1 MSTFFKEGDSM
12 FTGFDLKKFSV
23 GFLLIAV
30 LIALS
35 ISLGAEG
42 IVSFDTQIQEFVLQQ
57 RSADLTPIYTTFTHL
72 GDFWFYVVVCV
83 VLLAIK
89 DTRFTYGIPVTFNNI
104 IAAIARLII
113 NHAVARP
120 RPDEALRLVTETS
133 YSFPSGH
140 SLNSFVLCGTLFFL
154 FEYYYQ
160 NNGASL
166 KIYTVNPHRCERYI
180 HDSRKLGLVGL
191 MMLLYVFFM
200 AYSRLY
206 VGVHWPTDIAGG
218 WLLAGI
224 VLCFF

>member
-1 MSTFFKEGDSM
+1 M
-12 FTGFDLKKFSV
+12 FTGFDLKKFSI
-23 GFLLIAV
+23 GILLVAV

-35 ISLGAEG
+35 ISIGSEG
-42 IVSFDTQIQEFVLQQ
+42 IVSFDTQIQELVLSQ
-57 RSADLTPIYTTFTHL
+57 RSDQMTPIYKAFTHL

-83 VLLAIK
+83 ILVAIK

-104 IAAIARLII
+104 VAAIARLVI
-113 NHAVARP
+113 NRVVARP

-140 SLNSFVLCGTLFFL
+140 SLNSLVMAGTLFLL
-154 FEYYYQ
+154 FDYYYQ
-160 NNGASL
+160 HNGESL
-166 KIYTVNPHRCERYI
+166 KIYTVNPHPCKHYI
-180 HDSRKLGLVGL
+180 HDSRKMGLIGL
-191 MMLLYVFFM
+191 MLLLYVFFM

-218 WLLAGI
+218 WLLALT